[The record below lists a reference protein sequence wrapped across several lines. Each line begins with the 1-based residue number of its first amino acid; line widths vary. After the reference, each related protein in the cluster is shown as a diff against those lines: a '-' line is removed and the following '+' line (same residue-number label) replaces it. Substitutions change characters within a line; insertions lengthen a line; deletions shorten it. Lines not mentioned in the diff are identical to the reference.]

1 MESFESIFE
10 TDENISES
18 INAIVNE
25 DNNNKND
32 EANDVKS
39 KENTIGDGLI
49 PMQKVNSVIETQAS
63 TSRSKTKAK
72 ISKNGQTREKFPR
85 LSKSRAKYMITNI
98 SKGVVPKSAPQYSK
112 RSVRS
117 SFKRKAARSD
127 AALRRRL
134 NRTRSTDSF
143 ISNLCP
149 RCGHSC
155 CNWYSN

>member
-1 MESFESIFE
+1 MESFKSIFE
-10 TDENISES
+10 RDQN

-25 DNNNKND
+25 DNNNKSDQTND
-32 EANDVKS
+32 AKYE
-39 KENTIGDGLI
+39 ENTIGDGLTPI
-49 PMQKVNSVIETQAS
+49 REVNSVIDTQAS

-85 LSKSRAKYMITNI
+85 LSKTRAKSMITNI
-98 SKGVVPKSAPQYSK
+98 SKGIVPKSGSQYSK
-112 RSVRS
+112 KSVRS

-134 NRTRSTDSF
+134 NTTRSTDSF
-143 ISNLCP
+143 VSNVCP

-155 CNWYSN
+155 CNWHSN